1 MGTVGAL
8 VSLHVGRTQCD
19 LELDDQAEVRF
30 VIGDAAPLPAAQR
43 LSLILSLTVKGN
55 LPGEVWQSAE
65 PCPEVPQN
73 CRRCSL

>member
-8 VSLHVGRTQCD
+8 VSLHAGRTQCD

-43 LSLILSLTVKGN
+43 LSLIVKGN
-55 LPGEVWQSAE
+55 LAGEV
-65 PCPEVPQN
+65 
-73 CRRCSL
+73 

>member
-8 VSLHVGRTQCD
+8 VLLQAGRPQCD

-43 LSLILSLTVKGN
+43 LSFGLIVKGN

-65 PCPEVPQN
+65 PCSEVPQN